1 MPQMRFY
8 VHDPL
13 LPEILYARVR
23 FQTIERYE
31 QLQRGLAL
39 ITAGPTE
46 LTEPTK
52 LPSVGSV
59 VSIHSG
65 FGEYA
70 GWIPR
75 RS

>member
-46 LTEPTK
+46 LN
-52 LPSVGSV
+52 
-59 VSIHSG
+59 
-65 FGEYA
+65 
-70 GWIPR
+70 
-75 RS
+75 